1 MLKQNQEKKFN
12 IFFCCSKEISKTKI
26 KNLQNKTENSLKFLG
41 KKRFC
46 TCNKS
51 KCNKKYCDCFSKG
64 EKCNENF
71 CSCIDCKNK
80 MNLNN
85 NYQLKF
91 GICCSCQKSE
101 CSKKYCECYNNG
113 KKCNICCSC
122 MDCKNKK
129 DINIKGDN
137 FFSAD
142 SLKKIYIKN
151 ESIIIDNYKLN
162 V

>member
-71 CSCIDCKNK
+71 CSCIDCKNNTCNNCLFQK
-80 MNLNN
+80 CDSCDKINFCLN
-85 NYQLKF
+85 
-91 GICCSCQKSE
+91 C
-101 CSKKYCECYNNG
+101 G
-113 KKCNICCSC
+113 KKCNFCQKIFCEKCLKNNEFSECYIC
-122 MDCKNKK
+122 NKK
-129 DINIKGDN
+129 VCNKC
-137 FFSAD
+137 F
-142 SLKKIYIKN
+142 KKCK
-151 ESIIIDNYKLN
+151 
-162 V
+162 